1 MRSLVFDKVWEVI
14 NIRARNKI
22 IAGKY
27 QEFRF
32 KFKLGRLY
40 LCCLENELIFDSS
53 TVHSVLEMS
62 YSEAPNGT
70 SMLARGYVGNIFLG
84 TLGMIV
90 GFSTARR
97 RGIYRLQIVFAEG
110 GIGIAEVD
118 NLIYEKIMQIVC
130 KYV

>member
-1 MRSLVFDKVWEVI
+1 MI

-32 KFKLGRLY
+32 KTKLGRLY
-40 LCCLENELIFDSS
+40 LCCLENELIFDST
-53 TVHSVLEMS
+53 TVYAIHEMS
-62 YSEAPNGT
+62 YSETPNGT
-70 SMLARGYVGNIFLG
+70 SMLARGYIGNMFLG
-84 TLGMIV
+84 ILGMIV
-90 GFSTARR
+90 GLSTARR

-110 GIGIAEVD
+110 GMGIAEVD

>member
-1 MRSLVFDKVWEVI
+1 VI

-32 KFKLGRLY
+32 KIKLGRLY

-62 YSEAPNGT
+62 YSEATNGT